1 MKDPED
7 EAWDELEAT
16 IKMREAVSGWRK
28 RQVMRV
34 KSFDEA
40 FGDYLNNP
48 SGPRTASDEEM
59 RRHFSAGWEA
69 AIRNEW
75 ARERND

>member
-48 SGPRTASDEEM
+48 GGPRTASDEEM

-69 AIRNEW
+69 AIRSEW

>member
-16 IKMREAVSGWRK
+16 IKMRDALGWRK
-28 RQVMRV
+28 RQIVGRV

-40 FGDYLNNP
+40 FEDYLDNP
-48 SGPRTASDEEM
+48 GGPRTASNEEM
-59 RRHFSAGWEA
+59 RRHFNAGWVA

-75 ARERND
+75 LRERND